1 MALDK
6 WTNTNIFIFSNGN
19 RVEFEWENCNS
30 YSDIKTVIYN
40 GKKVRSFNGVCKAQ
54 AFFNKKDELDGM
66 VIKVK
71 NKFNKCYYI
80 VINNQKTY
88 LRLGG
93 RKCFELIPSLE
104 KDKKERCMT
113 LEELKV

>member
-6 WTNTNIFIFSNGN
+6 WINTDTFIFPNGN
-19 RVEFEWENCNS
+19 KVEFEWENS

-54 AFFNKKDELDGM
+54 AFFNKKDELDG
-66 VIKVK
+66 
-71 NKFNKCYYI
+71 I

-104 KDKKERCMT
+104 KDKRERSIT

>member
-6 WTNTNIFIFSNGN
+6 WINTDTFIFPNGN
-19 RVEFEWENCNS
+19 KVEFEWENS

-54 AFFNKKDELDGM
+54 AFFNKKDELDGI

-80 VINNQKTY
+80 VLNNQKTY

-104 KDKKERCMT
+104 KDKRERSIT